1 MEPVAEQ
8 LQLPDGYGTPTE
20 TLQWSA
26 VRKRLVEAEQYWLAT
41 TRPDG
46 RPHVVP
52 IDGVWVD
59 DVWYFGGDPQAIHQR
74 NLQHDRRI
82 AVHLPDTI
90 AAVIVEGTAQWRTPS
105 QAEAERIADVARVK
119 YAKYGY
125 PITADAYTAGVWALR
140 PAIVLA
146 WDRLNI
152 DATRFVFPAGEGA

>member
-8 LQLPDGYGTPTE
+8 LQLPEGYGTPTE
-20 TLQWSA
+20 TLRWSD

-59 DVWYFGGDPQAIHQR
+59 DVWYFGGDPHAIHQR
-74 NLQHDRRI
+74 NLQHNRQI

-90 AAVIVEGTAQWRTPS
+90 AAVIVEGAAEWRIPSHDEAQ
-105 QAEAERIADVARVK
+105 RIADGARVK
-119 YAKYGY
+119 YAKHGY
-125 PITADAYTAGVWALR
+125 PITAGTYAAGTWGLR
-140 PAIVLA
+140 
-146 WDRLNI
+146 
-152 DATRFVFPAGEGA
+152 